1 MIRYYP
7 ANRVKT
13 SQITTGGTLNYQ
25 GQEYVGYY
33 YETFDGKTF
42 SGKTP
47 SDPDGNQ
54 PLTPTDEVDSRSS
67 IVNAESAGKD
77 PNLQLNYLTP
87 YYPKP
92 TPEEYARGYF
102 IRYFAKKVNSQESII
117 EISKE
122 NYAKMKESRV
132 SLEDYLY
139 QVTDLFW
146 QISGPL
152 YDDRVNKQY
161 PVAGI
166 VNTNKRLVENKNKTF
181 PGIKAYI
188 GEEYTK
194 YAVPS

>member
-7 ANRVKT
+7 ANRIKPNQYT
-13 SQITTGGTLNYQ
+13 DGGTLNYQ
-25 GQEYVGYY
+25 GKEYVGYY
-33 YETFDGKTF
+33 YETFDGKLFT
-42 SGKTP
+42 GKTP
-47 SDPDGNQ
+47 TDPAGNL
-54 PLTPTDEVDSRSS
+54 PLTRTENIDSRSTV
-67 IVNAESAGKD
+67 VNAETVGKD
-77 PNLQLNYLTP
+77 SDVQLTLLTP

-92 TPEEYARGYF
+92 TPEEYAKGYF
-102 IRYFAKKVNSQESII
+102 TRYFAKKVNEQENII

-122 NYAKMKESRV
+122 NYIRMKEGKV

-152 YDDRVNKQY
+152 YNDRVNKQY

-166 VNTNKRLVENKNKTF
+166 VDTNKRLVEIKNKTF
-181 PGIKAYI
+181 PGIKDYI
-188 GEEYTK
+188 GTEYTK